1 MNIQLILSIC
11 QKLVSDPMNQFSYWQ
26 KQKLSISFKK
36 KGDFLVCTHAIYYP
50 NSQQRDYLFVY
61 RKAISKQ
68 AFATTRWQLQFF
80 FYFCS
85 SYQGWDNPFRPEGEL
100 SHDAEEIL
108 RLWKDGKLK
117 DFSLLLKASSSNNN
131 SADMDKAD
139 EVDNTTTTT
148 Q

>member
-1 MNIQLILSIC
+1 MDKIAWPL
-11 QKLVSDPMNQFSYWQ
+11 
-26 KQKLSISFKK
+26 
-36 KGDFLVCTHAIYYP
+36 
-50 NSQQRDYLFVY
+50 QQHDGNY
-61 RKAISKQ
+61 S
-68 AFATTRWQLQFF
+68 FF

-131 SADMDKAD
+131 NSADMDKAD

>member
-1 MNIQLILSIC
+1 MLGLCNNT
-11 QKLVSDPMNQFSYWQ
+11 M
-26 KQKLSISFKK
+26 
-36 KGDFLVCTHAIYYP
+36 AIT
-50 NSQQRDYLFVY
+50 V
-61 RKAISKQ
+61 
-68 AFATTRWQLQFF
+68 F

-131 SADMDKAD
+131 NSADMDKAD

>member
-1 MNIQLILSIC
+1 MYTCNIPEFPIERLPIC
-11 QKLVSDPMNQFSYWQ
+11 LLKGY
-26 KQKLSISFKK
+26 FKV
-36 KGDFLVCTHAIYYP
+36 GGQNCL
-50 NSQQRDYLFVY
+50 
-61 RKAISKQ
+61 

-131 SADMDKAD
+131 NSADMDKAD

>member
-1 MNIQLILSIC
+1 MLGLCNNT
-11 QKLVSDPMNQFSYWQ
+11 M
-26 KQKLSISFKK
+26 
-36 KGDFLVCTHAIYYP
+36 AIT
-50 NSQQRDYLFVY
+50 V
-61 RKAISKQ
+61 
-68 AFATTRWQLQFF
+68 FF

-117 DFSLLLKASSSNNN
+117 DFSLLLKASSSSSNNN